1 MFDEAI
7 SEIPTKKK
15 NNKSKKEKKE
25 VKEATL
31 IEAISEPD
39 NL

>member
-15 NNKSKKEKKE
+15 NKSKKEKKE

>member
-7 SEIPTKKK
+7 SEIPSKKK
-15 NNKSKKEKKE
+15 SKSKKEKKP

-31 IEAISEPD
+31 LDAISEPD